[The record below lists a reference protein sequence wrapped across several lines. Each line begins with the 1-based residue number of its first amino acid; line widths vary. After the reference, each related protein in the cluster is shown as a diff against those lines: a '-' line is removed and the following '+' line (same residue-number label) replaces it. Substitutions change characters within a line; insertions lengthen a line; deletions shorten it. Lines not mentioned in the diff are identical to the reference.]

1 VKARQKFRL
10 LVSIVFVLML
20 ISAQFQQTSQA
31 LAVDGAGSNKDVSTR
46 IAYANNPS
54 AAILSP
60 GAKEAATLLNLTAK
74 IDRLIEIR
82 QARAAR
88 GEDTMSDEELALRV
102 EVLDKVMGGCLE
114 VRMVSD
120 RIDRELSWSFT
131 GQGMLQANRQRI
143 LNYLFIGNFL
153 QSGVLGVCSG
163 PMFLH
168 GKPVV
173 GTELLLLASS
183 IGLGFSTASVVAM
196 RSGSK
201 KIDGETT
208 VLAHVFDLP
217 VTDTPHRFDTVRTFM
232 RSVPPGSTT
241 NKTRVQEL
249 IDGWK
254 KGHHLRS
261 TNEKNL
267 EKLSVLQPAAQKYRE
282 NIGLISTR
290 IRMLFDTQWTVQGLD
305 SELLDLLRA
314 TDIN

>member
-1 VKARQKFRL
+1 MKAGQKFRL
-10 LVSIVFVLML
+10 FVSMVFVLML
-20 ISAQFQQTSQA
+20 ISTQLNQSSQA
-31 LAVDGAGSNKDVSTR
+31 LAVDGAGPNNDASTKS
-46 IAYANNPS
+46 AYASSPS
-54 AAILSP
+54 TAVLSP
-60 GAKEAATLLNLTAK
+60 GAREAASLLNLTSK
-74 IDRLIEIR
+74 IDRLIEIK
-82 QARAAR
+82 QARIAR
-88 GEDTMSDEELALRV
+88 GGETMSDEELALRV
-102 EVLDKVMGGCLE
+102 EVLDRVMGGCLE

-120 RIDRELSWSFT
+120 RIDRELAWAFS

-217 VTDTPHRFDTVRTFM
+217 VTEPPHRFDTVSKFM

-254 KGHHLRS
+254 KGTTYAQLMKRIWKNCRLFNRQPKS
-261 TNEKNL
+261 TEK
-267 EKLSVLQPAAQKYRE
+267 
-282 NIGLISTR
+282 I
-290 IRMLFDTQWTVQGLD
+290 LD
-305 SELLDLLRA
+305 
-314 TDIN
+314 